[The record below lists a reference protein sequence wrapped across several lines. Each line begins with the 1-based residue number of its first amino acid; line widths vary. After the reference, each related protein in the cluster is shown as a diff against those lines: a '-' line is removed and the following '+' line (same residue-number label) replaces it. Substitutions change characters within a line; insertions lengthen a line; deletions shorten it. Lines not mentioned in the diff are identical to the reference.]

1 MEGHAKDVVE
11 CTFVRSDVT
20 EAPYFSTP
28 VQLGVS
34 VYTLRLDYT
43 RSHCSQMEQR

>member
-1 MEGHAKDVVE
+1 MKGHSKNVVE

-20 EAPYFSTP
+20 EASYFATP

-34 VYTLRLDYT
+34 VGNF
-43 RSHCSQMEQR
+43 